1 MNFLS
6 YKKVNLLLVLFLVL
20 LLPVVFLQA
29 QNPQSL
35 LNFAKENQVSDASA
49 QISLTPAKTTRTNN
63 NFTNDVL
70 NTVNTVNVVTH
81 SFIYDTFLIIFL
93 GIVFCGLFILLIKK
107 FL

>member
-1 MNFLS
+1 MKRFS
-6 YKKVNLLLVLFLVL
+6 HYKVNLFLILFLVL
-20 LLPVVFLQA
+20 LLPVVFLQS

-49 QISLTPAKTTRTNN
+49 QISLTPTKTTQTNN
-63 NFTNDVL
+63 NFTKDVL

-81 SFIYDTFLIIFL
+81 SFIYDTFLIIFS
-93 GIVFCGLFILLIKK
+93 GIFFCGLFILLVKK